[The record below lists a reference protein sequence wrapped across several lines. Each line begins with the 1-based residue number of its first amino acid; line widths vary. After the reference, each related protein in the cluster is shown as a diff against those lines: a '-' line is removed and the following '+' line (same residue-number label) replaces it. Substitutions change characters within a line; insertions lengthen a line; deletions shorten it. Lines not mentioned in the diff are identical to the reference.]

1 MQRHHGIEK
10 YMVYHSN
17 QELINMSKY
26 KTGHSFSS
34 RQLFDNFYSE
44 QLNKDLNNNK
54 HNRDV
59 ANQVFLKFFTI
70 MLDDIIDNNKVFKL
84 PTKKEAYIEPEK
96 IVGEDFKIARQQ
108 GFFKDI
114 DIIKSNFQG
123 IIMQLRFRRKYKW
136 TYKRIIVD
144 NKRKQRLINNL
155 YLRKY

>member
-17 QELINMSKY
+17 QELINMRKY

-136 TYKRIIVD
+136 TYKRIIID